1 MKKNIMIY
9 LLMALVCFGLQ
20 SCLFQEEDY
29 FDDSSA
35 NRATEEVKQY
45 SELLESASN
54 GWRMEY
60 YIGQDYALGGITLLC
75 KFDGQRVTMASQGY
89 EGDETISSLYK
100 VVSEE
105 ATMLTFDTYNA
116 FIHAYAKPQ
125 GGGSNPN
132 ANLQGDY
139 EFIIKEASAE
149 KIVMQGKKYGN
160 TIVMYALPDDLNWEA
175 YINSVNDVEENAFF
189 IQYQLLVDGNLVG
202 MTQRSNYTFVIAYN
216 DGGNIVQE
224 QSPFL
229 FTTDG
234 FRFREPV
241 SLAGVTV
248 QNFVWDPSSEL
259 FTCTDEGAT
268 NVKMKGIYP
277 EGYIKYNDYL
287 GNYTLTCK
295 MYKDNNL
302 TDEELPISIIEDVEN
317 KSYILKGLIGDIV
330 LDYDRGEGIMSF
342 KTQKVGYISGY
353 YLGCTTYCYA
363 MGFYPTAPSS
373 NIYNIGSP
381 ALESVDMRMS
391 NGKHV
396 KVTTQ
401 NWSPENVYIREMY
414 LNGKKYDKSYLTYD
428 DIREGATIH
437 FVLSRKPNYRRA
449 ISDAAVP
456 ASLSETGKTLLYRPS
471 SGR

>member
-1 MKKNIMIY
+1 MKKNIMIN

-20 SCLFQEEDY
+20 SSHYQEEDY

-302 TDEELPISIIEDVEN
+302 TDEELPISISYQAGLMFGFVANVQQSPFGFTFEDDGVFEAVGGAKADYMAFDRYSAPDYSQSSYVQGVARMYGEMVFMKVE
-317 KSYILKGLIGDIV
+317 
-330 LDYDRGEGIMSF
+330 E
-342 KTQKVGYISGY
+342 
-353 YLGCTTYCYA
+353 
-363 MGFYPTAPSS
+363 
-373 NIYNIGSP
+373 
-381 ALESVDMRMS
+381 
-391 NGKHV
+391 
-396 KVTTQ
+396 
-401 NWSPENVYIREMY
+401 
-414 LNGKKYDKSYLTYD
+414 
-428 DIREGATIH
+428 
-437 FVLSRKPNYRRA
+437 
-449 ISDAAVP
+449 
-456 ASLSETGKTLLYRPS
+456 
-471 SGR
+471 

>member
-1 MKKNIMIY
+1 M
-9 LLMALVCFGLQ
+9 
-20 SCLFQEEDY
+20 
-29 FDDSSA
+29 
-35 NRATEEVKQY
+35 
-45 SELLESASN
+45 
-54 GWRMEY
+54 
-60 YIGQDYALGGITLLC
+60 
-75 KFDGQRVTMASQGY
+75 
-89 EGDETISSLYK
+89 
-100 VVSEE
+100 
-105 ATMLTFDTYNA
+105 
-116 FIHAYAKPQ
+116 
-125 GGGSNPN
+125 
-132 ANLQGDY
+132 
-139 EFIIKEASAE
+139 
-149 KIVMQGKKYGN
+149 
-160 TIVMYALPDDLNWEA
+160 NWEA

-363 MGFYPTAPSS
+363 MGFYPTYISYQAGLMFGFVANVQQSPFGFTFEDDGVFEAVGGAKADYMAFDRYSAPDYSQSS
-373 NIYNIGSP
+373 YVQGV
-381 ALESVDMRMS
+381 ARMY
-391 NGKHV
+391 GEMV
-396 KVTTQ
+396 FMKV
-401 NWSPENVYIREMY
+401 EE
-414 LNGKKYDKSYLTYD
+414 
-428 DIREGATIH
+428 
-437 FVLSRKPNYRRA
+437 
-449 ISDAAVP
+449 
-456 ASLSETGKTLLYRPS
+456 
-471 SGR
+471 